1 MQLLKYSF
9 LLILFASNA
18 FAMSFTS
25 QVCLMG
31 QFEAHIQNEG
41 KYFGLVKNKL
51 SIIKDQCNI
60 KVKHKKILE
69 TEWKVDICREPVHI
83 KMLSKGTLEVYKR
96 HGDCEDSSDVF
107 CDSWK
112 ELKKTIQD
120 QGLIFAEGERENIQS
135 AHGKTY
141 CAYLLLRKYL
151 EEGIL
156 FSKYK
161 APIDIFSKAEKKV
174 VKEENNT
181 VKPIEVK
188 KDDKIK
194 EAKARF

>member
-9 LLILFASNA
+9 
-18 FAMSFTS
+18 
-25 QVCLMG
+25 
-31 QFEAHIQNEG
+31 
-41 KYFGLVKNKL
+41 
-51 SIIKDQCNI
+51 
-60 KVKHKKILE
+60 
-69 TEWKVDICREPVHI
+69 R
-83 KMLSKGTLEVYKR
+83 
-96 HGDCEDSSDVF
+96 
-107 CDSWK
+107 
-112 ELKKTIQD
+112 
-120 QGLIFAEGERENIQS
+120 LIFAEGERENIQS